1 MMITKKDILGKVCW
15 TLNEVKELEDN
26 TDNLVESMNNLS
38 KNLDNELTNVKAKQN
53 KLENKLDKILS
64 LLSDN
69 GVENTKEDDK
79 DKGPHFKFPHV
90 FLPNKPSVPEYEM
103 DKNELDNDLLTQG
116 KYKQKTN
123 FTIKS
128 TEIDLTKVDWDKSY
142 ILLSFKGMTD
152 YCLTLKQNNRSFS
165 KFSDHQ
171 ESLEI
176 TQLSKLVLYIDNKYL
191 EIDLNLYSYDD
202 MFDELI
208 STTDSGNT
216 WKYTKFVI
224 NLD

>member
-1 MMITKKDILGKVCW
+1 MIKSKDILNEVELIRGKV
-15 TLNEVKELEDN
+15 TYMEDM
-26 TDNLVESMNNLS
+26 MNNMARNVDVELVNI
-38 KNLDNELTNVKAKQN
+38 KDNQRKV
-53 KLENKLDKILS
+53 ENKLYRILNILQS
-64 LLSDN
+64 K
-69 GVENTKEDDK
+69 ETTKEDDK

-176 TQLSKLVLYIDNKYL
+176 TQLSKL
-191 EIDLNLYSYDD
+191 
-202 MFDELI
+202 ELI
-208 STTDSGNT
+208 
-216 WKYTKFVI
+216 FI
-224 NLD
+224 

>member
-1 MMITKKDILGKVCW
+1 MIKSKDILNEVELIRGKV
-15 TLNEVKELEDN
+15 TYMED
-26 TDNLVESMNNLS
+26 TMNNMAR
-38 KNLDNELTNVKAKQN
+38 NVDVELVNIKAKQN
-53 KLENKLDKILS
+53 KLDNKLDKILS

-69 GVENTKEDDK
+69 SVENAEE
-79 DKGPHFKFPHV
+79 DKGPHFKFPHT

-103 DKNELDNDLLTQG
+103 SKDELDNDLLTQG

-165 KFSDHQ
+165 KFSDNQ

-176 TQLSKLVLYIDNKYL
+176 TQLSKLVLYINGKYL
-191 EIDLNLYSYDD
+191 EIDLNLCSYDD
-202 MFDELI
+202 LFDKLI
-208 STTDSGNT
+208 SERDSGNN
-216 WKYTKFVI
+216 WNYTKFVI

>member
-1 MMITKKDILGKVCW
+1 MFGK
-15 TLNEVKELEDN
+15 NKEML
-26 TDNLVESMNNLS
+26 
-38 KNLDNELTNVKAKQN
+38 NELTIIRARAKRVDDDIKNLSINIDDELSTVKHNQKR
-53 KLENKLDKILS
+53 LESKLDRILNILQS
-64 LLSDN
+64 K
-69 GVENTKEDDK
+69 ETTKEDDK
-79 DKGPHFKFPHV
+79 DKGPHFKFPHT

-165 KFSDHQ
+165 KFSDNR

-176 TQLSKLVLYIDNKYL
+176 TQLSKLVLYIKGQYL

-202 MFDELI
+202 MFDEFI
-208 STTDSGNT
+208 SERDSGNN
-216 WKYTKFVI
+216 WNYTKFVI

>member
-1 MMITKKDILGKVCW
+1 MIKSKDILNVVELIRGKV
-15 TLNEVKELEDN
+15 TYMED
-26 TDNLVESMNNLS
+26 TMNNMAS
-38 KNLDNELTNVKAKQN
+38 NIDDELVNIEYKQR

-64 LLSDN
+64 LLSKDN
-69 GVENTKEDDK
+69 NIEKSK
-79 DKGPHFKFPHV
+79 DSEPHFKFPHT

-103 DKNELDNDLLTQG
+103 SKDELDNDLLTQG
-116 KYKQKTN
+116 RYKQKTN

-165 KFSDHQ
+165 KFSDNQ
-171 ESLEI
+171 EALEI
-176 TQLSKLVLYIDNKYL
+176 TQLSKLVLYVDNKYL

-202 MFDELI
+202 KFNELI
-208 STTDSGNT
+208 STTDLGNT

>member
-1 MMITKKDILGKVCW
+1 MIKSKDILNEVELIRGKV
-15 TLNEVKELEDN
+15 TYMED
-26 TDNLVESMNNLS
+26 TMNNIARNVDDELVNI
-38 KNLDNELTNVKAKQN
+38 KYNQRKLD
-53 KLENKLDKILS
+53 NKLDKILS

-69 GVENTKEDDK
+69 SVENTEE
-79 DKGPHFKFPHV
+79 DKGPHFKFPHT

-103 DKNELDNDLLTQG
+103 SKDELDNDLLTQG

-165 KFSDHQ
+165 KFSDNR

-176 TQLSKLVLYIDNKYL
+176 TQLSKVVLFVDNKYL

-208 STTDSGNT
+208 STTDSGNN
-216 WKYTKFVI
+216 WNYTKFVI

>member
-1 MMITKKDILGKVCW
+1 MIKSKDILNEVELIRGKV
-15 TLNEVKELEDN
+15 TYMED
-26 TDNLVESMNNLS
+26 TMNNMAS
-38 KNLDNELTNVKAKQN
+38 NVDDELVNIKYNQI

-64 LLSDN
+64 LLSKDN
-69 GVENTKEDDK
+69 NIEKSKEDSE
-79 DKGPHFKFPHV
+79 PHFKFPHT

-103 DKNELDNDLLTQG
+103 SKDELDNDLLTQG
-116 KYKQKTN
+116 RYKQKTN

-165 KFSDHQ
+165 KFSDNQ
-171 ESLEI
+171 EALEI
-176 TQLSKLVLYIDNKYL
+176 TQLSKLVLYVDNKYL

-202 MFDELI
+202 DFKVVDE
-208 STTDSGNT
+208 DSGET
-216 WKYTKFVI
+216 WFYKKI
-224 NLD
+224 EIDLDKQVLI

>member
-1 MMITKKDILGKVCW
+1 MIKSKDILNEVELIRGKV
-15 TLNEVKELEDN
+15 TYMED
-26 TDNLVESMNNLS
+26 TMNNMAS
-38 KNLDNELTNVKAKQN
+38 NVDDELVNIKYNQI

-64 LLSDN
+64 LLSKDN
-69 GVENTKEDDK
+69 NIEKSKEDSE
-79 DKGPHFKFPHV
+79 PHFKFPHTF
-90 FLPNKPSVPEYEM
+90 FLNKPSVPEYEM
-103 DKNELDNDLLTQG
+103 SKDELDNDLLTQG
-116 KYKQKTN
+116 RYKQKTN

-165 KFSDHQ
+165 KFSDNQ
-171 ESLEI
+171 EALEI
-176 TQLSKLVLYIDNKYL
+176 TQLSKLVLYVDNKYL

-202 MFDELI
+202 KFNELI

>member
-1 MMITKKDILGKVCW
+1 MIKSKDI
-15 TLNEVKELEDN
+15 LNEVKLIRGKVTYMED
-26 TDNLVESMNNLS
+26 TMNNMAS
-38 KNLDNELTNVKAKQN
+38 NIDDELVNIEYKQR

-64 LLSDN
+64 LLSKDN
-69 GVENTKEDDK
+69 NIEKSK
-79 DKGPHFKFPHV
+79 DSEPHFKFPHT

-103 DKNELDNDLLTQG
+103 SKDELDNDLLTQG
-116 KYKQKTN
+116 RYKQKTN

-165 KFSDHQ
+165 KFSDNQ
-171 ESLEI
+171 EALEI
-176 TQLSKLVLYIDNKYL
+176 TQLSKLVLYVDNKYL

-202 MFDELI
+202 KFNELI
-208 STTDSGNT
+208 STTDLGNT

>member
-1 MMITKKDILGKVCW
+1 MIKSKDILNEVELIRGKV
-15 TLNEVKELEDN
+15 TYMED
-26 TDNLVESMNNLS
+26 TMNNMAR
-38 KNLDNELTNVKAKQN
+38 NVDDELVNIKAKQN
-53 KLENKLDKILS
+53 KLDNKLDKILS

-69 GVENTKEDDK
+69 SVENAEE
-79 DKGPHFKFPHV
+79 DKGPHFKFPHT

-103 DKNELDNDLLTQG
+103 SKDELDNDLLTQG

-165 KFSDHQ
+165 KFSDNQ

-176 TQLSKLVLYIDNKYL
+176 TQLSKLVLYIKGQYL
-191 EIDLNLYSYDD
+191 EIDLNLCSYDD
-202 MFDELI
+202 LFYGFI
-208 STTDSGNT
+208 SEHDSGNN
-216 WKYTKFVI
+216 WNYTKFVI

>member
-1 MMITKKDILGKVCW
+1 MFGKNKDILNEVGLIHGKV
-15 TLNEVKELEDN
+15 TYMED
-26 TDNLVESMNNLS
+26 TMNNMAR
-38 KNLDNELTNVKAKQN
+38 NVDDELVNIKYNQR

-64 LLSDN
+64 LLSKDN
-69 GVENTKEDDK
+69 NIEESKEDSE
-79 DKGPHFKFPHV
+79 PHFKFPHV

-103 DKNELDNDLLTQG
+103 DKGELDNDLLTQG

-123 FTIKS
+123 FMIKS

-142 ILLSFKGMTD
+142 ILLSFRGMTD

-165 KFSDHQ
+165 KFSDNR

>member
-1 MMITKKDILGKVCW
+1 MIKSKDILNEVELIRGKV
-15 TLNEVKELEDN
+15 TYMED
-26 TDNLVESMNNLS
+26 TMNNMARNVDVELVNI
-38 KNLDNELTNVKAKQN
+38 KDNQR
-53 KLENKLDKILS
+53 KLENKLDRILNILQS
-64 LLSDN
+64 K
-69 GVENTKEDDK
+69 ETTKEDDK
-79 DKGPHFKFPHV
+79 DKGLHFKFPHV

-116 KYKQKTN
+116 NYKQKTN

-176 TQLSKLVLYIDNKYL
+176 TQLSKLVLYIKGQYL

-202 MFDELI
+202 LFDEFI
-208 STTDSGNT
+208 SDRDSGNN
-216 WKYTKFVI
+216 WNYTKFVI
-224 NLD
+224 DLD

>member
-1 MMITKKDILGKVCW
+1 MIKSKDILNETEFIRGKV
-15 TLNEVKELEDN
+15 TYMEDM
-26 TDNLVESMNNLS
+26 MNNMAR
-38 KNLDNELTNVKAKQN
+38 NVEDELVNIKDSQR

-64 LLSDN
+64 LLSKDN
-69 GVENTKEDDK
+69 NVENTEEDKE
-79 DKGPHFKFPHV
+79 PHFKFPHV

-116 KYKQKTN
+116 SYKQKTN

-142 ILLSFKGMTD
+142 ILLSFKGMTN

-165 KFSDHQ
+165 KFSDNR
-171 ESLEI
+171 ESVEI

-208 STTDSGNT
+208 STTDSGNN
-216 WKYTKFVI
+216 WNYTKFVI

>member
-1 MMITKKDILGKVCW
+1 MFGKNKDILNEVGLIHGKV
-15 TLNEVKELEDN
+15 TYMED
-26 TDNLVESMNNLS
+26 TMNNMAR
-38 KNLDNELTNVKAKQN
+38 NVDDELVNIKYNQR

-64 LLSDN
+64 LLSKDN
-69 GVENTKEDDK
+69 NIEESKEDSE
-79 DKGPHFKFPHV
+79 PHFKFPHV

-103 DKNELDNDLLTQG
+103 DKGELDNDLLTQG

-142 ILLSFKGMTD
+142 ILLSFRGMTD

-165 KFSDHQ
+165 KFSDNR

>member
-1 MMITKKDILGKVCW
+1 MITKKDILGKVCW

-26 TDNLVESMNNLS
+26 TDNLVEGMNNLS
-38 KNLDNELTNVKAKQN
+38 KNLNNDLIMIKKKQK
-53 KLENKLDKILS
+53 KLDNKLDKILS

-69 GVENTKEDDK
+69 EVEDTKEDK
-79 DKGPHFKFPHV
+79 EDKGPHFKFSHV

-103 DKNELDNDLLTQG
+103 SKNELDNDLLTQG

-128 TEIDLTKVDWDKSY
+128 TEIDLTKVDWYKSY

-152 YCLTLKQNNRSFS
+152 YCLTLKQNDRSFS

-171 ESLEI
+171 ESLAI
-176 TQLSKLVLYIDNKYL
+176 TQLSKLVLYIKGQYL

-202 MFDELI
+202 LFDEFI
-208 STTDSGNT
+208 SERDSGNN
-216 WKYTKFVI
+216 WNYTKFVI

>member
-1 MMITKKDILGKVCW
+1 MFGK
-15 TLNEVKELEDN
+15 NKEML
-26 TDNLVESMNNLS
+26 
-38 KNLDNELTNVKAKQN
+38 NELTTIRARAKRVDDNMKNLSINIDDELSTVKHNQKR
-53 KLENKLDKILS
+53 LENKLDRILNILQS
-64 LLSDN
+64 K
-69 GVENTKEDDK
+69 ETTKEDDK
-79 DKGPHFKFPHV
+79 DKGLHFKFPHV

-165 KFSDHQ
+165 KFSDNR

-176 TQLSKLVLYIDNKYL
+176 TQLSKLVLYIKGQYL

-202 MFDELI
+202 MFDEFI

>member
-1 MMITKKDILGKVCW
+1 MIKSKDILNEVELIRGKV
-15 TLNEVKELEDN
+15 TYMED
-26 TDNLVESMNNLS
+26 TMNNMARNVDVELVNI
-38 KNLDNELTNVKAKQN
+38 KDNQR
-53 KLENKLDKILS
+53 KLENKLDRILNILQS
-64 LLSDN
+64 K
-69 GVENTKEDDK
+69 ETTKEDDK

-176 TQLSKLVLYIDNKYL
+176 TQLSKLVLFVNNKYL

>member
-1 MMITKKDILGKVCW
+1 MIKSKDILNVVELIRGKV
-15 TLNEVKELEDN
+15 TYMED
-26 TDNLVESMNNLS
+26 TMNNMAS
-38 KNLDNELTNVKAKQN
+38 NIDDELVNIEYKQR

-64 LLSDN
+64 LLSKDN
-69 GVENTKEDDK
+69 NIEKSK
-79 DKGPHFKFPHV
+79 DSEPHFKFPHT

-103 DKNELDNDLLTQG
+103 SKDELDNDLLTQG
-116 KYKQKTN
+116 RYKQKTN

-152 YCLTLKQNNRSFS
+152 YCLTLKQNNRAFS
-165 KFSDHQ
+165 KFSDNQ
-171 ESLEI
+171 EALEI
-176 TQLSKLVLYIDNKYL
+176 TQLSKLVLYVDNKYL

-202 MFDELI
+202 KFNELI
-208 STTDSGNT
+208 STTDLGNT

>member
-1 MMITKKDILGKVCW
+1 MFGKNKDILNEVGLIRGKV
-15 TLNEVKELEDN
+15 TYMED
-26 TDNLVESMNNLS
+26 TMNNMAR
-38 KNLDNELTNVKAKQN
+38 NVDDELVNIKYNQR

-64 LLSDN
+64 LLSKDN
-69 GVENTKEDDK
+69 NIEESKEDSE
-79 DKGPHFKFPHV
+79 PHFKFPHT

-103 DKNELDNDLLTQG
+103 DKKELDNDLLTQG

-165 KFSDHQ
+165 KFSDNR

-176 TQLSKLVLYIDNKYL
+176 TQLSKLVLYIKGQYL
-191 EIDLNLYSYDD
+191 EIDLNLSSYDD
-202 MFDELI
+202 LFYGFI
-208 STTDSGNT
+208 SGHDSGNN
-216 WKYTKFVI
+216 WNYTKFVI

>member
-1 MMITKKDILGKVCW
+1 MIKSKDILNEVELIRGKV
-15 TLNEVKELEDN
+15 TYMEDTMNDMARNVDAELIN
-26 TDNLVESMNNLS
+26 I
-38 KNLDNELTNVKAKQN
+38 KAKQN
-53 KLENKLDKILS
+53 KLDNKLDKILS

-69 GVENTKEDDK
+69 SVENTEE
-79 DKGPHFKFPHV
+79 DKGPHFKFPHT

-103 DKNELDNDLLTQG
+103 SKDELDNDLLTQG

-176 TQLSKLVLYIDNKYL
+176 TQLSKLVLYIKGQYL

-208 STTDSGNT
+208 STTDSGNN
-216 WKYTKFVI
+216 WNYTKFVI

>member
-1 MMITKKDILGKVCW
+1 MFGK
-15 TLNEVKELEDN
+15 NKEML
-26 TDNLVESMNNLS
+26 
-38 KNLDNELTNVKAKQN
+38 NELTTIRARAKRVDDNMKNLSMNIDDELSTVKNNQKR
-53 KLENKLDKILS
+53 LENKLDRILNILQS
-64 LLSDN
+64 K
-69 GVENTKEDDK
+69 ETTKEDDK

-165 KFSDHQ
+165 KFSDNR

-191 EIDLNLYSYDD
+191 EIDLSLYSYDD
-202 MFDELI
+202 MFDEFI
-208 STTDSGNT
+208 STTDSGND
-216 WKYTKFVI
+216 WNYTKFVI

>member
-1 MMITKKDILGKVCW
+1 MIKSKDILNEVELIRGKV
-15 TLNEVKELEDN
+15 TYMED
-26 TDNLVESMNNLS
+26 TMNNIAR
-38 KNLDNELTNVKAKQN
+38 NVDDELINIKAKQN
-53 KLENKLDKILS
+53 KLDNKLDKILS

-69 GVENTKEDDK
+69 SVENTEE
-79 DKGPHFKFPHV
+79 DKGPHFKFPHT

-103 DKNELDNDLLTQG
+103 SKDELDNDLLTQG

-176 TQLSKLVLYIDNKYL
+176 TQLSKLVLYIKGQYL

-208 STTDSGNT
+208 STTDSGNN
-216 WKYTKFVI
+216 WNYTKFVI

>member
-1 MMITKKDILGKVCW
+1 MIKSKDILNEVELIRGKV
-15 TLNEVKELEDN
+15 TYMEDM
-26 TDNLVESMNNLS
+26 MNNMARNVDVELVNI
-38 KNLDNELTNVKAKQN
+38 KDNQRKV
-53 KLENKLDKILS
+53 ENKLDRILNILQS
-64 LLSDN
+64 K
-69 GVENTKEDDK
+69 ETTKEDDK

-176 TQLSKLVLYIDNKYL
+176 TQLSKLVLFVNNKYL

-224 NLD
+224 NLN

>member
-1 MMITKKDILGKVCW
+1 MFGK
-15 TLNEVKELEDN
+15 NKEML
-26 TDNLVESMNNLS
+26 
-38 KNLDNELTNVKAKQN
+38 NELTTIRARAKRVDDNMKNLSINIDDELSTVKHNQKR
-53 KLENKLDKILS
+53 LENKLDRILNILQS
-64 LLSDN
+64 K
-69 GVENTKEDDK
+69 ETTKEDDK
-79 DKGPHFKFPHV
+79 DKGLHFKFPHV

-165 KFSDHQ
+165 KFSDNR

-176 TQLSKLVLYIDNKYL
+176 TQLSKLVLYIKGQYL
-191 EIDLNLYSYDD
+191 EIDLSFYSYDD
-202 MFDELI
+202 
-208 STTDSGNT
+208 
-216 WKYTKFVI
+216 
-224 NLD
+224 

>member
-1 MMITKKDILGKVCW
+1 MIKSKDILNVVELIRGKV
-15 TLNEVKELEDN
+15 TYMED
-26 TDNLVESMNNLS
+26 TMNNMAS
-38 KNLDNELTNVKAKQN
+38 NIDDELVNIEYKQR

-64 LLSDN
+64 LLSKDN
-69 GVENTKEDDK
+69 NIEKSK
-79 DKGPHFKFPHV
+79 DSEPHFKFPHT

-103 DKNELDNDLLTQG
+103 SKDELDNDLLTQG
-116 KYKQKTN
+116 RYKQKTN

-165 KFSDHQ
+165 KFSDNQ
-171 ESLEI
+171 EALEI
-176 TQLSKLVLYIDNKYL
+176 TQLSKLVLYVDNKYL

-202 MFDELI
+202 KFNELI

>member
-1 MMITKKDILGKVCW
+1 MIKSKDIL
-15 TLNEVKELEDN
+15 NEVELIRGKITYMED
-26 TDNLVESMNNLS
+26 TMNNMAR
-38 KNLDNELTNVKAKQN
+38 NVDVELVNIKAKQN
-53 KLENKLDKILS
+53 KLDNKLDKILS

-69 GVENTKEDDK
+69 SVENTEE
-79 DKGPHFKFPHV
+79 DKGPHFKFPHT

-165 KFSDHQ
+165 KFSDNR

-176 TQLSKLVLYIDNKYL
+176 TQLSKLVLYINGQYL

-202 MFDELI
+202 LFYGFILGH
-208 STTDSGNT
+208 DSGNN
-216 WKYTKFVI
+216 WNYTKFVI

>member
-1 MMITKKDILGKVCW
+1 MIKSKDILNEVELIRGKV
-15 TLNEVKELEDN
+15 THMEDMTNNMARNVDDELVN
-26 TDNLVESMNNLS
+26 IKYN
-38 KNLDNELTNVKAKQN
+38 QR

-64 LLSDN
+64 LLSKDN
-69 GVENTKEDDK
+69 NIGESKEDSE
-79 DKGPHFKFPHV
+79 PHFKFPHV

-103 DKNELDNDLLTQG
+103 SKDELDNDLLTQG
-116 KYKQKTN
+116 RYKQKTN

-128 TEIDLTKVDWDKSY
+128 TEIDLTKVDLNKSY

-165 KFSDHQ
+165 KFSDNQ
-171 ESLEI
+171 EALEI
-176 TQLSKLVLYIDNKYL
+176 TQLSKLVLFVDNKYL

>member
-1 MMITKKDILGKVCW
+1 MIKSKDILNEVELIRGKV
-15 TLNEVKELEDN
+15 TYMED
-26 TDNLVESMNNLS
+26 TMNNIAR
-38 KNLDNELTNVKAKQN
+38 NVEGELINIKTKQN
-53 KLENKLDKILS
+53 KLDNKLDKILS

-69 GVENTKEDDK
+69 SVENTEE
-79 DKGPHFKFPHV
+79 DKGPHFKFPHT

-165 KFSDHQ
+165 KFSDNR

-176 TQLSKLVLYIDNKYL
+176 TQLSKLVLYIKGQYL

-202 MFDELI
+202 MFDEFI
-208 STTDSGNT
+208 SERDSGNN
-216 WKYTKFVI
+216 WNYTKFVI

>member
-1 MMITKKDILGKVCW
+1 MIKSKDILNEVELIRGKV
-15 TLNEVKELEDN
+15 TYMED
-26 TDNLVESMNNLS
+26 TMNNMARNVDVELVNI
-38 KNLDNELTNVKAKQN
+38 KDNQR
-53 KLENKLDKILS
+53 KLENKLDRILNILQS
-64 LLSDN
+64 K
-69 GVENTKEDDK
+69 ETTKEDDK

-165 KFSDHQ
+165 KFSDNR

-176 TQLSKLVLYIDNKYL
+176 TQLSKLVLYIKGQYL

-202 MFDELI
+202 MFDEFI
-208 STTDSGNT
+208 SDHDSGNN
-216 WKYTKFVI
+216 WNYTKFEI
-224 NLD
+224 DLDK

>member
-1 MMITKKDILGKVCW
+1 MIKSKDILNEVELIRGKV
-15 TLNEVKELEDN
+15 TYMED
-26 TDNLVESMNNLS
+26 TMNNIARNVDDELVNI
-38 KNLDNELTNVKAKQN
+38 KYNQRKLD
-53 KLENKLDKILS
+53 NKLDKILS

-69 GVENTKEDDK
+69 SVENTEE

-128 TEIDLTKVDWDKSY
+128 TEIDLTKVGWDKSY

-165 KFSDHQ
+165 KFSDNR

-176 TQLSKLVLYIDNKYL
+176 TQLSKLVLYIKGQYL

-202 MFDELI
+202 MFDEFI
-208 STTDSGNT
+208 SERDSGNN
-216 WKYTKFVI
+216 WNYTKFVI

>member
-1 MMITKKDILGKVCW
+1 MFGK
-15 TLNEVKELEDN
+15 NKEML
-26 TDNLVESMNNLS
+26 
-38 KNLDNELTNVKAKQN
+38 NELTIIRARAKRVDDDMKNLSINIDDELSTVKHNQKR
-53 KLENKLDKILS
+53 LENKLDRILNILQS
-64 LLSDN
+64 K
-69 GVENTKEDDK
+69 ETTKEDDK
-79 DKGPHFKFPHV
+79 DKGPHFKFPHT

-165 KFSDHQ
+165 KFSDNR

-176 TQLSKLVLYIDNKYL
+176 TQLSKLVLYIKGQYL

-202 MFDELI
+202 MFDEFI
-208 STTDSGNT
+208 SERDSGNN
-216 WKYTKFVI
+216 WNYTKFVI

>member
-1 MMITKKDILGKVCW
+1 MIKSKDILNEVELIRGKV
-15 TLNEVKELEDN
+15 TYMED
-26 TDNLVESMNNLS
+26 TMNNMAR
-38 KNLDNELTNVKAKQN
+38 NVDDELVNIKAKQN
-53 KLENKLDKILS
+53 KLDNKLDKILS

-69 GVENTKEDDK
+69 SVENAEE
-79 DKGPHFKFPHV
+79 DKGPHFKFPHT

-103 DKNELDNDLLTQG
+103 SKDELDNDLLTQG

-165 KFSDHQ
+165 KFSDNR

-176 TQLSKLVLYIDNKYL
+176 TQLSKLVLYINGKYL
-191 EIDLNLYSYDD
+191 EIDLNLCSYDD
-202 MFDELI
+202 LFDKLI
-208 STTDSGNT
+208 SEHDSGNN
-216 WKYTKFVI
+216 WNYTKFVI

>member
-1 MMITKKDILGKVCW
+1 MIKSKGILNVVELIRGKV
-15 TLNEVKELEDN
+15 TYMED
-26 TDNLVESMNNLS
+26 TMNNMAS
-38 KNLDNELTNVKAKQN
+38 NIDDELVNIEYKQR

-64 LLSDN
+64 LLSKDN
-69 GVENTKEDDK
+69 NIEKSK
-79 DKGPHFKFPHV
+79 DSEPHFKFPHT

-103 DKNELDNDLLTQG
+103 SKDELDNDLLIQG
-116 KYKQKTN
+116 RYKQKTN

-165 KFSDHQ
+165 KFSDNQ
-171 ESLEI
+171 EALEI
-176 TQLSKLVLYIDNKYL
+176 TQLSKLVLYVDNKYL

-202 MFDELI
+202 KFNELI
-208 STTDSGNT
+208 STIDLGNT

>member
-1 MMITKKDILGKVCW
+1 MIKNKDILNVV
-15 TLNEVKELEDN
+15 EVIFKRVKRVDEN
-26 TDNLVESMNNLS
+26 MKYLS
-38 KNLDNELTNVKAKQN
+38 KNLNDDLIMIKKKQK
-53 KLENKLDKILS
+53 KLDNKLDKILS
-64 LLSDN
+64 LLSNN
-69 GVENTKEDDK
+69 GVEDTKEDK
-79 DKGPHFKFPHV
+79 EDKGPHFKFPHT

-165 KFSDHQ
+165 KFSDNQ
-171 ESLEI
+171 ESLAI
-176 TQLSKLVLYIDNKYL
+176 TKLSKLVLYVDNKYL

-202 MFDELI
+202 LFDELI
-208 STTDSGNT
+208 SERDSGNN
-216 WKYTKFVI
+216 WNYTKFVI

>member
-1 MMITKKDILGKVCW
+1 MFGK
-15 TLNEVKELEDN
+15 NKEML
-26 TDNLVESMNNLS
+26 
-38 KNLDNELTNVKAKQN
+38 NELTTIRARAKRVDDNMKNLSMNIDDELSTVKHNQKR
-53 KLENKLDKILS
+53 LENKLDRILNILQS
-64 LLSDN
+64 K
-69 GVENTKEDDK
+69 ETTKENDN
-79 DKGPHFKFPHV
+79 DKGLHFKFPHV

-128 TEIDLTKVDWDKSY
+128 TEIDLTKVDWYKSY

-165 KFSDHQ
+165 KFSDNR

-176 TQLSKLVLYIDNKYL
+176 TQLSKLVLCIKGKYL
-191 EIDLNLYSYDD
+191 EIDLSLYSYDD
-202 MFDELI
+202 LFDEFI
-208 STTDSGNT
+208 SEHDSGNN
-216 WKYTKFVI
+216 WNYTKFVI

>member
-1 MMITKKDILGKVCW
+1 MFGKNKEM
-15 TLNEVKELEDN
+15 LNGLTTIRAQAKRVDDN
-26 TDNLVESMNNLS
+26 MKNLSMNIDDELS
-38 KNLDNELTNVKAKQN
+38 TVKNNQKR
-53 KLENKLDKILS
+53 LENKLDRILNILQS
-64 LLSDN
+64 KETN
-69 GVENTKEDDK
+69 KEDNK

-165 KFSDHQ
+165 KFSDHR

-176 TQLSKLVLYIDNKYL
+176 TQLSKLVLYIKGQYL
-191 EIDLNLYSYDD
+191 EIDLSLYSYDD
-202 MFDELI
+202 LFDELI
-208 STTDSGNT
+208 SEHDSGNN
-216 WKYTKFVI
+216 WNYTKFVI
-224 NLD
+224 NLDN

>member
-1 MMITKKDILGKVCW
+1 MFGKNKDILNEVELIRGKV
-15 TLNEVKELEDN
+15 THMEDM
-26 TDNLVESMNNLS
+26 MNNMAR
-38 KNLDNELTNVKAKQN
+38 NVDDELVNIKYNQR

-64 LLSDN
+64 LLSKDN
-69 GVENTKEDDK
+69 NIEESKEDSE
-79 DKGPHFKFPHV
+79 PHFKFPHV

-165 KFSDHQ
+165 KFSDNR

-176 TQLSKLVLYIDNKYL
+176 TQLSKLVLYIKGQYL

-202 MFDELI
+202 LFYGFI
-208 STTDSGNT
+208 SGHDSGNN
-216 WKYTKFVI
+216 WNYIKFVI